1 MKGDSECGGSSMPAE
16 RNRRLKM
23 NRLFSQLQATI
34 PRPLS
39 KATKEVIITETIRYI
54 KELERKKNNL
64 EQIKELQIQSHA
76 SGTTFMLPCMA
87 NDDNCSVTVTV
98 SANVAFFGI
107 QTVARRGLI
116 TMILEVF
123 SNHKAEIL
131 AANVAVNE
139 GILTFAVTALLQ
151 IVADGEGEGE
161 GAVEMIKR
169 EIMTL

>member
-23 NRLFSQLQATI
+23 NRLFTQLQATI

-39 KATKEVIITETIRYI
+39 KATKEVVITETIRYI

-87 NDDNCSVTVTV
+87 DADNCSVTVTV

-107 QTVARRGLI
+107 QTVARR
-116 TMILEVF
+116 
-123 SNHKAEIL
+123 
-131 AANVAVNE
+131 
-139 GILTFAVTALLQ
+139 VTALLQ
-151 IVADGEGEGE
+151 IVADGEGEGEGE